1 MPKASGNPLM
11 STAMLSLML
20 AAQGAAARYEAWRG
34 RRFLGMLLAV
44 LMILGIIYLAK
55 RIISK

>member
-1 MPKASGNPLM
+1 
-11 STAMLSLML
+11 MLSLML